1 MSTPTATLGAPAPA
15 RAVAERPSQSSV
27 QVLTFTEPLP
37 GFPGLQDYVLV
48 PADPG
53 GLVFWLQSVAP
64 AGPRFL
70 AVPASGFF
78 PDYAP
83 TLPGAA
89 CVELGLED
97 PREAYLL
104 CLVTVLDGDVASAT
118 ANLRAPVVVNPA
130 TSRARQ
136 MVLSDGRHPIRRQL
150 RR

>member
-1 MSTPTATLGAPAPA
+1 MSTPTATLGAPAPG
-15 RAVAERPSQSSV
+15 RTVAGRPVPPSV
-27 QVLTFTEPLP
+27 QVLTFAEALP
-37 GFPGLQDYVLV
+37 GFPGHLDYVLV

-53 GLVFWLQSVAP
+53 GHVFWLQSVAP

-83 TLPGAA
+83 SLPGPA
-89 CVELGLED
+89 CVELGLAD
-97 PREAYLL
+97 PEEAQLL
-104 CLVTVLDGDVASAT
+104 CLVTVPDGDVTSAT

-136 MVLSDGRHPIRRQL
+136 VVLLDGRHPIRRPL